1 MTKEK
6 LIEQLKSDY
15 PILTKQSNDEVIT
28 LNQDEYEQTID
39 AWADVQLAKIAKAAE
54 AEAQVA
60 AKVAAQAKLE
70 ALGLTV
76 NDLQALGLG
85 GNQIWQQEEQ
95 V

>member
-85 GNQIWQQEEQ
+85 GN
-95 V
+95 